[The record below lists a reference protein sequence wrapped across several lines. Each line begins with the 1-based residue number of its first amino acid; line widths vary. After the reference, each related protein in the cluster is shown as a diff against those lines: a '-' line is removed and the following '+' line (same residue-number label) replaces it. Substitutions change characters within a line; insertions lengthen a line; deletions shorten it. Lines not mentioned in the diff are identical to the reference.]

1 MIVGIL
7 IVAFI
12 ALVGAMVFS
21 IQFPAAIPQIQGA
34 IDAMLYYIGQAMDI
48 VWLFVPKEITIACM
62 GLTIGVQVIVMGYHF
77 VMWILNKIPMAGI
90 D

>member
-21 IQFPAAIPQIQGA
+21 IQFPTAIPQIQGA